1 MPNTCSNEQRLHL
14 LHVMRVADGADVTSP
29 GDAGGGVG
37 QHALGSPG
45 DGAGDAE
52 LQWRPQRRPLGLHGC
67 PDVLS
72 GDEEGESAAPKAAG
86 GEDRRDEVDVCG
98 SPLRAPQRH
107 KNLLS
112 RGLLGSDCGPRPA
125 VMPGVPSAP
134 PLAQEAMASES
145 TLAATTTRSPVSPA
159 PSPSLLAEGK
169 PDSSIL
175 VSTSRSSNSASAA
188 AAAGGGR
195 TDLFS
200 AAADDSGA
208 ASCGNSVD
216 VARTCAGTGVEGVY
230 GRHYVSPM
238 LQSRSGR
245 RGRSSRFFNRG
256 ADGDD
261 DDEDG
266 SVALQAAVDAA
277 VRFDDLASEDDARG
291 GGGERRRLLRADITP
306 LSHLFAAANDS
317 DDSSFTR
324 THSVK
329 ADFVSP
335 FSMPGRRSDGH
346 SERSQLYSPLA
357 PDTQQRGRGG
367 ERDTGGR
374 PQMLNRVSFLGNTY
388 PPLSSVA
395 PGQRVATGAEDATC
409 AVTASSLPYFSA
421 PDGTIVPPLQS
432 AQPRASSA
440 AAAATS
446 TTATATAG
454 KPSYAATQAHQQ
466 RQQRLYPY
474 AVASASILTSSLTS
488 PHHSSMSMSS
498 SMNGV
503 QQLHQQQPQS
513 RRHHHRQCSS
523 LLHSSPH
530 GSKTPPATVMH
541 PFPAGATAI
550 ATLCDTDGFRYVSPP
565 QASVAV
571 TRRDPSVSGAS
582 MGGSA
587 AAQNS
592 PDASVA
598 AVPGAADSGTGA
610 GVRAQTPNNS
620 LLSSPGAQ
628 PFHLYQLPQ
637 ATAGAEPQQQ
647 YQRQGSAN
655 VLLYSPPQAYLGSG
669 QMALANLRPAPSSPA
684 SAAAALG
691 DATRE
696 RSTSP
701 LNGSYRL
708 PAVTQQQQQLQVIG
722 GYTLTPSANAAAAA
736 AAAAAAPSDES
747 GRASRNLY
755 IKNLP
760 HSWNTTMLRELC
772 SRYGTVLSA
781 KVAHHSTTNES
792 LGYGFVLFEHKQSA
806 VTCMA
811 MLNQAHVRTE
821 GGEPRMLLV
830 RMAHATAAPGFQ
842 EEGVSESAASSLR
855 KPLESPTSGSAGGR
869 LPQWVLQQQQQTASR
884 LHSPRTL
891 LSDSASKRLQ
901 LLGSAVQFHSRELS
915 GVGMGDIHRG
925 QAHHHLLGG
934 SMQAD
939 AKASS
944 NTSGAGGDSLRCT
957 SPVGGAGSS
966 SSVAIS
972 RTSVPPSFLDACGY
986 TSPKGAAKASVPPLL
1001 GLYRVS
1007 SANATPS
1014 PLSPNPTHSLQVLHQ
1029 QQQQQQ
1035 EGPLSYSSASATM
1048 PVPAGTTVTASAMT
1062 AATAQRA
1069 GYSFSSPLSLS
1080 PSDTASLLLL
1090 SPSVSHPPVQLPQS
1104 FHAPSAPV
1112 PVSASSTKL
1121 VPSGTASAPTSTRN
1135 VYITNLPLTW
1145 NTAKLR
1151 ELCSQCGE
1159 IVSASVAHHP
1169 KTNESRG
1176 YGFALFLDERDAASC
1191 VMTLH
1196 QYRVPNS
1203 PNVLSCRFAKEK
1215 ATPSIAHTLLPPSH
1229 ERGLDSL
1236 GRGSSGPLLATTAG
1250 GLPAAATLQTTVPM
1264 IAMGDNAEVF
1274 DGSGFSSGHD
1284 SGTDG
1289 SVKDA
1294 VCMPIDVF
1302 CTLQQ
1307 RVRAQ
1312 CAQFLAQQQ
1321 QQTYRKILSDGSE
1334 TISAAAMAEVPSE
1347 ELEKMLR
1354 YCVVY
1359 GAHVPA
1365 EGCGCVRPVN
1375 CLSPSFLSA
1384 VTQLPTAVEV
1394 DDAAPLLG
1402 GPPAEP
1408 STPASSGRRSVS
1420 SALSAERGDPRGE
1433 IAGAP
1438 DIAAPTSRAEA
1449 VVCTHAIS
1457 LGRAQPAFPALAV
1470 ATTRQAASSRGRSIS
1485 VEPRPHGVGMA
1496 GTESVKRMAAPE
1508 VMASPVIPSE
1518 LWYTCTLFTTQSASE
1533 AFVREAAEAA
1543 LGAGATI
1550 DIERGDSGTSGGSA
1564 AGTLAMQLSFSDKDS
1579 LPAAASSETPACDK
1593 ATNAPQTRFGLRDQ
1607 VMVFSSALSAVP
1619 ATAAIAD
1626 STRQRTPEETH
1637 SQQRPPMTPSQ
1648 QQHHSQDQ
1656 YRRQPHVWPPSTL
1669 PYRQA
1674 RDVNA
1679 AASATQPG
1687 ASSLFFEAGLAAPP
1701 AHPLTFTSER
1711 AQQLPQPPHQPK
1723 QQQQQPILC
1732 SPSSADTLLRSPPSQ
1747 VAHCTCPLTGFAS
1760 PTARASLTSPT
1771 SMILTG
1777 GGGDGGSNSAAAPMS
1792 FSPDLASSASTSAAD
1807 WHPPATA
1814 ADRAYLLGSSASSAS
1829 ISLSTGTHILSGS
1842 ATPQPRAPLNFPSM
1856 PSAYSA
1862 VLNAA
1867 GPGSPSGSTAS
1878 AAHTPAAVFA
1888 TPTAHAWTAF
1898 TGGSAAATAN
1908 VLGSPPPAAP
1918 VPSYSSSP
1926 GQAPLPPPHLS
1937 YPFGGVIYAMPAAAL
1952 SVPALSRPPVLFS
1965 ASPATDVADSA
1976 TLTSSTLVSCT
1987 SLNATPQRFT
1997 QQLHPLATQASA
2009 TARARTAVPAA
2020 AASAQPLRR
2029 PCLPPSSP

>member
-1 MPNTCSNEQRLHL
+1 MPNTYSNEQRLHV
-14 LHVMRVADGADVTSP
+14 LHVMRVADDADVTAP

-37 QHALGSPG
+37 HHALGSPG
-45 DGAGDAE
+45 DCAGDAE
-52 LQWRPQRRPLGLHGC
+52 LQSRPQRRPLGLHGC
-67 PDVLS
+67 TDVLS

-86 GEDRRDEVDVCG
+86 GADRCDEADVCS
-98 SPLRAPQRH
+98 SPLSAPQRH
-107 KNLLS
+107 KTLLS
-112 RGLLGSDCGPRPA
+112 RGLLGSDCDSRPA
-125 VMPGVPSAP
+125 VMPGVPSAS
-134 PLAQEAMASES
+134 PLAQEAMASGL
-145 TLAATTTRSPVSPA
+145 TLAATTARSPVSPA

-175 VSTSRSSNSASAA
+175 VSRSRSSTAASAA
-188 AAAGGGR
+188 AAACCRR

-200 AAADDSGA
+200 AAVGDSGA
-208 ASCGNSVD
+208 ASCGSSVD

-230 GRHYVSPM
+230 GSRYVSPM

-245 RGRSSRFFNRG
+245 RGRSSRFFNRC

-261 DDEDG
+261 DDDDG
-266 SVALQAAVDAA
+266 SAALQAAVDAA

-291 GGGERRRLLRADITP
+291 GGGERRRVLRADTTP

-317 DDSSFTR
+317 EDSPFTR

-335 FSMPGRRSDGH
+335 YGMPGRHGDGH
-346 SERSQLYSPLA
+346 SERIHLHSPLA
-357 PDTQQRGRGG
+357 PDTQQRGRRG
-367 ERDTGGR
+367 ERGTGGR

-440 AAAATS
+440 AVAATS

-454 KPSYAATQAHQQ
+454 KSRYAATQARQQ
-466 RQQRLYPY
+466 RQQPVYPH

-523 LLHSSPH
+523 LPHSSPH
-530 GSKTPPATVMH
+530 GSKTPPPTVTH
-541 PFPAGATAI
+541 TFPAGATAM
-550 ATLCDTDGFRYVSPP
+550 ATLGDTDGFRYVSPP

-571 TRRDPSVSGAS
+571 TRRDPSVSGVS
-582 MGGSA
+582 MGDIA

-592 PDASVA
+592 TGVSVA
-598 AVPGAADSGTGA
+598 VPLDTADSGTGA
-610 GVRAQTPNNS
+610 GVGTQTPSNS

-684 SAAAALG
+684 SAAAALV

-701 LNGSYRL
+701 LNGSYCL
-708 PAVTQQQQQLQVIG
+708 PAVTQQQQQPQVIG
-722 GYTLTPSANAAAAA
+722 GYTLTPSANAAAATG
-736 AAAAAAPSDES
+736 AAAAAPSDES

-811 MLNQAHVRTE
+811 MLNQAHVHTE
-821 GGEPRMLLV
+821 GEEPRMLLV

-842 EEGVSESAASSLR
+842 EEVVSESAASSLR

-884 LHSPRTL
+884 PHSPRTS

-901 LLGSAVQFHSRELS
+901 SLGSAVQFHSRELS
-915 GVGMGDIHRG
+915 GVGMGDAHRG
-925 QAHHHLLGG
+925 QAHHHSLGD
-934 SMQAD
+934 SMQAN
-939 AKASS
+939 ANASS
-944 NTSGAGGDSLRCT
+944 STSGAGGDSLRCT

-966 SSVAIS
+966 SSVVIS
-972 RTSVPPSFLDACGY
+972 RTSAPPSFPDACGC
-986 TSPKGAAKASVPPLL
+986 TSPKGASKAPVPPLR

-1014 PLSPNPTHSLQVLHQ
+1014 PLSPNPTHPLQLLHY
-1029 QQQQQQ
+1029 QQQQ
-1035 EGPLSYSSASATM
+1035 EGSLSYSSASATM
-1048 PVPAGTTVTASAMT
+1048 SVPAGITVTASAMT
-1062 AATAQRA
+1062 AATSQRA

-1090 SPSVSHPPVQLPQS
+1090 SPSVPHPPVQLPQS

-1112 PVSASSTKL
+1112 PVSASSAKL
-1121 VPSGTASAPTSTRN
+1121 VPSGTASATTSTRN
-1135 VYITNLPLTW
+1135 VYVTNLPLTW
-1145 NTAKLR
+1145 NTTKLR
-1151 ELCSQCGE
+1151 ELCSQYGE

-1215 ATPSIAHTLLPPSH
+1215 ATPAIAHTLLPPSH

-1236 GRGSSGPLLATTAG
+1236 GRGSSSPLLATTAG

-1274 DGSGFSSGHD
+1274 DSIAVSSGHD

-1289 SVKDA
+1289 SVKDTIKDA

-1321 QQTYRKILSDGSE
+1321 QQSYRKFSSDGSE
-1334 TISAAAMAEVPSE
+1334 PISAAAMAEVPSE
-1347 ELEKMLR
+1347 ELEKMMR
-1354 YCVVY
+1354 CCVVY
-1359 GAHVPA
+1359 GAQVPA
-1365 EGCGCVRPVN
+1365 EGCGCVRPMD

-1384 VTQLPTAVEV
+1384 VTQLPTAIEV
-1394 DDAAPLLG
+1394 DDAASLLR

-1408 STPASSGRRSVS
+1408 STPATSRRRSVS
-1420 SALSAERGDPRGE
+1420 SALSAERGDPREE
-1433 IAGAP
+1433 IAGSP
-1438 DIAAPTSRAEA
+1438 DTAAPTSRTEA
-1449 VVCTHAIS
+1449 VVCTHAIP
-1457 LGRAQPAFPALAV
+1457 LGRAQPAFPALAG
-1470 ATTRQAASSRGRSIS
+1470 ATTREAASSRGSSIS
-1485 VEPRPHGVGMA
+1485 VKPRPHGVGMA
-1496 GTESVKRMAAPE
+1496 DTESVKRMAAPE
-1508 VMASPVIPSE
+1508 VMASLATPPE

-1550 DIERGDSGTSGGSA
+1550 DVERGDSGTSGGSTA
-1564 AGTLAMQLSFSDKDS
+1564 STLAMQLSFSDKDS
-1579 LPAAASSETPACDK
+1579 LPAAASFATPTGDR
-1593 ATNAPQTRFGLRDQ
+1593 ATNAPQMRFGLRDQ
-1607 VMVFSSALSAVP
+1607 VMVFSRALSAVP
-1619 ATAAIAD
+1619 AAAPSPPPATTTTAD

-1637 SQQRPPMTPSQ
+1637 SQQRPPMTPPQ
-1648 QQHHSQDQ
+1648 QHHHSQDQ
-1656 YRRQPHVWPPSTL
+1656 YRRQPHEVPPPTL

-1674 RDVNA
+1674 RDVSA
-1679 AASATQPG
+1679 AALATQSDG
-1687 ASSLFFEAGLAAPP
+1687 SSLFFEADLAAPP
-1701 AHPLTFTSER
+1701 AHPSIFTSEP
-1711 AQQLPQPPHQPK
+1711 AQQLPQLPHQPK
-1723 QQQQQPILC
+1723 QQQPILC

-1747 VAHCTCPLTGFAS
+1747 AAHCTCPLAGFAS
-1760 PTARASLTSPT
+1760 PTARASLTSPM

-1777 GGGDGGSNSAAAPMS
+1777 GGGDGGGNSAAAPMT
-1792 FSPDLASSASTSAAD
+1792 FSPDLVAGASISAAD
-1807 WHPPATA
+1807 WHPPATSG
-1814 ADRAYLLGSSASSAS
+1814 DRAYLLGSPASSAS
-1829 ISLSTGTHILSGS
+1829 ISLRTCTHIVSGS
-1842 ATPQPRAPLNFPSM
+1842 ATPQPRAALNLPSM

-1862 VLNAA
+1862 VLNTA
-1867 GPGSPSGSTAS
+1867 GPSTPSGSTAS

-1926 GQAPLPPPHLS
+1926 GQAPPPPQHIS
-1937 YPFGGVIYAMPAAAL
+1937 YLFGGVIYAMPAAAL
-1952 SVPALSRPPVLFS
+1952 SVPATSRPPVLFS
-1965 ASPATDVADSA
+1965 ASPATDVTDSA
-1976 TLTSSTLVSCT
+1976 ALTSPTLRLSASRSSST
-1987 SLNATPQRFT
+1987 P
-1997 QQLHPLATQASA
+1997 
-2009 TARARTAVPAA
+2009 
-2020 AASAQPLRR
+2020 
-2029 PCLPPSSP
+2029 